1 MEIMA
6 LLVLRKVDG
15 SGEHSEEKEQ
25 EPYHDSQKCSWEKLF
40 SGLQK
45 REKVENER
53 YSQQDK
59 NDPYRWFCVEPGE
72 DTQEQDE
79 GEPNDW

>member
-1 MEIMA
+1 MA
-6 LLVLRKVDG
+6 LLVLRKVNG

-25 EPYHDSQKCSWEKLF
+25 EPYHDPQKSSWEKLF

-45 REKVENER
+45 REKEENER

-59 NDPYRWFCVEPGE
+59 NEPDRWFCVEPGE
-72 DTQEQDE
+72 DTREQDE
-79 GEPNDW
+79 CKSDDW